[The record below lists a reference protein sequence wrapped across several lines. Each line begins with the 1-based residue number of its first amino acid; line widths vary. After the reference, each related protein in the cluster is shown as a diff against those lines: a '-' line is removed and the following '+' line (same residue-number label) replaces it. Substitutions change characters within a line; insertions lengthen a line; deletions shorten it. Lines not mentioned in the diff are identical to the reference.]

1 MKTSPHNK
9 PQRITQAELAGV
21 AAQAVGRALAAR
33 ESCLRELS
41 PQELADVSGGAAG
54 TAFLAK
60 GIIAGGRPVDMY
72 ASALATPTT
81 SPALNTSTL
90 NAATLSAG
98 MTRMV

>member
-1 MKTSPHNK
+1 MKTSTHNK

-21 AAQAVGRALAAR
+21 AAQAVSRALAAR

-54 TAFLAK
+54 STLLAK

-72 ASALATPTT
+72 ASALTTLTT

-90 NAATLSAG
+90 NAATLGAG